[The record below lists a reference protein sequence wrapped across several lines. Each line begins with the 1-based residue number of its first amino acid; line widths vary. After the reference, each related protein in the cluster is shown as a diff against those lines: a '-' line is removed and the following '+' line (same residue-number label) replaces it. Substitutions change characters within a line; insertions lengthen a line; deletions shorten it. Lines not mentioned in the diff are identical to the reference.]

1 MIGKE
6 KCKYL
11 REIRKKIALEN
22 DIRLVTDECAYKGE
36 CKGTCPKCEAEVRY
50 LEQEL
55 DKRKK
60 LGKIIT
66 IAGLSLAGIAS
77 SSLLSACCDE
87 GDVGPD
93 PFGSDNVKEAAVRH
107 TLYNNILEYLTQN
120 NIDCSD
126 YHSKIDTLPR
136 KNAIVGFTVT
146 NKGTIRDI
154 YFTWEE
160 NPLNEDITALIQSIP
175 QEELSYLQED
185 WNFKVSYK
193 VINKKV
199 IFEDSRYYTYY

>member
-107 TLYNNILEYLTQN
+107 TLYNNILEYLNQN
-120 NIDCSD
+120 NIDCKD
-126 YHSKIDTLPR
+126 YYSKTDTIPAG
-136 KNAIVGFTVT
+136 KPIVSFTVT
-146 NKGTIRDI
+146 HKGTIKDI
-154 YFTWEE
+154 TFVWKE
-160 NPLNEDITALIQSIP
+160 NPLNEDIAALIQSIP
-175 QEELSYLQED
+175 KEELNSLQED
-185 WNFKVSYK
+185 WNFSVCYK
-193 VINKKV
+193 INSRKV
-199 IFEDSRYYTYY
+199 IFENTQYCYY